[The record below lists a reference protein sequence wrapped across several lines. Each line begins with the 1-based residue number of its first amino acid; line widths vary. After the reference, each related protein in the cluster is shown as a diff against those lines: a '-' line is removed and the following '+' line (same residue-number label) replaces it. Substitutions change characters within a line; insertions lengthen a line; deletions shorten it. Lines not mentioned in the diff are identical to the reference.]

1 MKAEK
6 TSDKQAKAI
15 KKGTSSTPTVSK
27 DLTGCLM
34 EGTDLPSGTI
44 KTVMLSTIESC
55 RVECS
60 KTRGCIA
67 VVFLDDTCRLKDES
81 HGPPNKE
88 SGKAQRG
95 AVSLEMSCCK
105 KCFAFQILKQIF
117 PPWALNIAQII

>member
-1 MKAEK
+1 MRPDLLIILAFCLGGAELKSDNQLEPLYSAK
-6 TSDKQAKAI
+6 TTD
-15 KKGTSSTPTVSK
+15 
-27 DLTGCLM
+27 CFM

-44 KTVMLSTIESC
+44 GTVKLPTIESC

-60 KTRGCIA
+60 KTSGCVA

-95 AVSLEMSCCK
+95 AVSSQMSCSK
-105 KCFAFQILKQIF
+105 NYFAFQTKQV
-117 PPWALNIAQII
+117 